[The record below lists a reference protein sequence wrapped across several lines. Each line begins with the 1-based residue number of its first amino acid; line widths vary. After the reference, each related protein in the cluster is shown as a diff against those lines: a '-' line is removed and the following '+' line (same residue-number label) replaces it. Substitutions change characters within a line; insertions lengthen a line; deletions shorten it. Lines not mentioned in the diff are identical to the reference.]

1 MSFTPDES
9 RVVGQLNGSRRIDP
23 QYLPPRIVE
32 KEPKVTEVETVRAL
46 AAMMRDMGVES
57 LSTPGGYAIVLAPVA
72 GKSRA
77 ASTPSKPIE
86 PPTEKQIAAE
96 EEAMLFAHLG

>member
-1 MSFTPDES
+1 MSFTPGFTPEEWA
-9 RVVGQLNGSRRIDP
+9 RRINP

-57 LSTPGGYAIVLAPVA
+57 LSTPGGYVIVLAPVA

-77 ASTPSKPIE
+77 ASTPSKPVE
-86 PPTEKQIAAE
+86 QEKTEKQLAEE
-96 EEAMLFAHLG
+96 EEAMMFAHLG